1 MAETKRK
8 TRDNNDRQVMKK
20 RKFSNS
26 KALDHSKKKKNNKKK
41 EGGERRKR
49 TGPHLPNSLRK
60 EIELMNQAKPRNSDD
75 EEEIDSD
82 DANDVYEYEEAIP
95 EEESGKNRRYD
106 PVENFL
112 YELPE
117 QFQTMLSETAT
128 TSFRALD
135 TSITFNEMLQ

>member
-1 MAETKRK
+1 
-8 TRDNNDRQVMKK
+8 MKK

-26 KALDHSKKKKNNKKK
+26 KTLDHSKKKKSNKKK

-117 QFQTMLSETAT
+117 QFQVGLPALILT
-128 TSFRALD
+128 TFESVYSLEYPHFYY
-135 TSITFNEMLQ
+135 